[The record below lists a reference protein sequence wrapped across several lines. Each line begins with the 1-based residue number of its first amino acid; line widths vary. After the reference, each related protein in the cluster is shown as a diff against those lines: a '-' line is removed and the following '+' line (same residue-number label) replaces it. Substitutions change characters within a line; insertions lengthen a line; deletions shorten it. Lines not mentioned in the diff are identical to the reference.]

1 MLDSQFTM
9 DGSSSMQTTLID
21 DKLQFPILDFWLF
34 QFKYWSFEVSKQ
46 GYLNVRIKDFLI
58 FVHIESGAEFSGLE
72 SSNNCKRQ
80 QSCVP
85 NRPSVSTIT
94 LRVEKSGKRTNKS
107 FLKQTN
113 SSWESESTKRKK
125 RLFYSEIPVILTL
138 WSKCLTKAIVRKK
151 WFLVGNQRF

>member
-1 MLDSQFTM
+1 MIGSATLATSVNIFLDLM
-9 DGSSSMQTTLID
+9 D
-21 DKLQFPILDFWLF
+21 FLDFLGF
-34 QFKYWSFEVSKQ
+34 LVISVQILNFEVSKQ
-46 GYLNVRIKDFLI
+46 GNVNVRIKDFLI

-113 SSWESESTKRKK
+113 SS
-125 RLFYSEIPVILTL
+125 
-138 WSKCLTKAIVRKK
+138 
-151 WFLVGNQRF
+151 

>member
-1 MLDSQFTM
+1 MVQVQCRLLWLMISFN
-9 DGSSSMQTTLID
+9 
-21 DKLQFPILDFWLF
+21 FPSWISGY
-34 QFKYWSFEVSKQ
+34 FKYWSFEVSKQ

-113 SSWESESTKRKK
+113 SSWESESTKSVKFLIVK
-125 RLFYSEIPVILTL
+125 FLWFWLFDQNAWKGKSGVWLETQNSNF
-138 WSKCLTKAIVRKK
+138 WTK
-151 WFLVGNQRF
+151 WGPNHFW